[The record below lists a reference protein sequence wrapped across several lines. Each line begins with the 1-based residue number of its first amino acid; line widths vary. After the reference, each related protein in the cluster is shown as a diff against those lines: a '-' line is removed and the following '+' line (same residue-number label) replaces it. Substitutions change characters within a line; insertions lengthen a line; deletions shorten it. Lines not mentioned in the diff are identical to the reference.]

1 MPKRVIL
8 DGDAPSVKHLCAR
21 DKRFQKVF
29 SMIGPVSYEVQEDG
43 YSFLVHEIIE
53 QMLSAKAANAIF
65 GRLQALC
72 GGHVCAD
79 AVNAL
84 TDEQMRG
91 AGMSRSK
98 VGTIRALTRGVESG
112 EIDFSALSEMADEEV
127 MKVLRGI
134 RGIGAWTAKMYL
146 LFALD
151 RQDVLPFEDVAFLQ
165 GYGWAY
171 NTTDLS
177 PAAVQ
182 KKCAKWRPYSS
193 VAARYMYLALDR
205 GLTKTKFHLFQ

>member
-1 MPKRVIL
+1 MPKTVIL
-8 DGDAPSVKHLCAR
+8 DGDTPSVKYLCAK

-43 YSFLVHEIIE
+43 YAFLVHEIIE

-65 GRLQALC
+65 GRLKDLC

-84 TDEQMRG
+84 TDEQIRG
-91 AGMSRSK
+91 VGTSRGK
-98 VGTIRALTRGVESG
+98 VGTIRALTRGVEKG
-112 EIDFSALSEMADEEV
+112 DIDFAKLHDMPDADV
-127 MKVLRGI
+127 MKALTSI

-171 NTTDLS
+171 NTADLS
-177 PAAVQ
+177 PAPVQ
-182 KKCAKWRPYSS
+182 KKCAKWKPYSS
-193 VAARYMYLALDR
+193 AAARYMYLALDK
-205 GLTKTKFHLFQ
+205 GLTKEKFHLYR

>member
-1 MPKRVIL
+1 MPITVTL
-8 DGDAPSVKHLCAR
+8 NGDSPSVKYLCEK
-21 DKRFQKVF
+21 DKRFKKVF
-29 SMIGPVSYEVQEDG
+29 SMIGPITYEVQEDG

-65 GRLQALC
+65 GRLKELC

-84 TDEQMRG
+84 TDEQIRG

-112 EIDFSALSEMADEEV
+112 EINFSSFGDMTDAEV
-127 MKVLRGI
+127 AKVLTGV
-134 RGIGAWTAKMYL
+134 RGIGSWTAKMYL
-146 LFALD
+146 LFALN

-171 NTTDLS
+171 NTADLS
-177 PAAVQ
+177 PAAIQ

-205 GLTKTKFHLFQ
+205 GLTKTKFHLFK